1 MIRLACRRLAG
12 ETGHQGAWKLLE
24 ELYREETGED
34 LPPVVRTERG
44 KPYFPDSPYHFS
56 LSHTPRHAVCVLSDR
71 NVGVD
76 AEETDRRVHPGLAGK
91 ILSVPERE
99 RVDRSDDPRL
109 ALLRLWV
116 LKEAAAKLTGE
127 GLRGYPNQTD
137 FSPEDS
143 RVREIDGCLIA
154 VLQEE
159 TEGETL

>member
-1 MIRLACRRLAG
+1 MDYSQLRRLAE

-44 KPYFPDSPYHFS
+44 KPYFPDSPYYFS

-76 AEETDRRVHPGLAGK
+76 AEETDRRVNPGLAGK

-99 RVDRSDDPRL
+99 RVERSDDPRL

-116 LKEAAAKLTGE
+116 LKEAVAKLTGE

>member
-1 MIRLACRRLAG
+1 MIRLACRCLEG
-12 ETGHQGAWKLLE
+12 ETGHQAAWKLLE
-24 ELYREETGED
+24 ELYREETGEN
-34 LPPVVRTERG
+34 LPRVARTERG

-71 NVGVD
+71 KVGVD
-76 AEETDRRVHPGLAGK
+76 AEEADRRVRPGLAGK
-91 ILSVPERE
+91 ILSALERE

-127 GLRGYPNQTD
+127 GLRGYPDQTD
-137 FSPEDS
+137 FSPEDP

-159 TEGETL
+159 TEGEPL

>member
-1 MIRLACRRLAG
+1 M
-12 ETGHQGAWKLLE
+12 
-24 ELYREETGED
+24 
-34 LPPVVRTERG
+34 VRTERG

-91 ILSVPERE
+91 ILSAPERE

-137 FSPEDS
+137 FSPEDP

-154 VLQEE
+154 VLQEG

>member
-1 MIRLACRRLAG
+1 MN
-12 ETGHQGAWKLLE
+12 KLL
-24 ELYREETGED
+24 
-34 LPPVVRTERG
+34 VSV
-44 KPYFPDSPYHFS
+44 SPHIRQGDTTATIMRDVLIALVPALVASVIFFGARA
-56 LSHTPRHAVCVLSDR
+56 LLVAAVTIAVCVLSDR

-76 AEETDRRVHPGLAGK
+76 AAETDRRVHPGLAGK
-91 ILSVPERE
+91 ILSAPERE

>member
-1 MIRLACRRLAG
+1 M
-12 ETGHQGAWKLLE
+12 
-24 ELYREETGED
+24 
-34 LPPVVRTERG
+34 
-44 KPYFPDSPYHFS
+44 
-56 LSHTPRHAVCVLSDR
+56 CVLSDR
-71 NVGVD
+71 KVGVD
-76 AEETDRRVHPGLAGK
+76 AEEADRRVHPGLAGK
-91 ILSVPERE
+91 ILSAPERE
-99 RVDRSDDPRL
+99 RVERSDDPRL

-137 FSPEDS
+137 FSPEDP